1 MAFSFVQMSDPQF
14 GMFASVSKYTED
26 EIEERRLRGILM
38 RKAPRPISGFEN
50 ETRLYTKAIES
61 ANRLKPDFVVVCG
74 DMVHDTGDDAEI
86 AELFRVTA
94 KLDAGIPLHWVSGN
108 HDVGE
113 SPTSESIA
121 MYREKFG
128 ADNYSFD
135 HADCHFTV
143 INSSVASDPSNVPRE
158 WDRIAQ
164 FLGDDLSAA
173 RRAGAQRLVLLVH
186 HPLFLEHADED
197 EDYFTIHPERRS
209 VIMGIL
215 RDNGASAV
223 FAGHLHRNNY
233 ARDGDI
239 HMITTGAVGY
249 PLGDDPSGIRLV
261 TMDESSI
268 DHRYYP
274 LDVPPDAAT

>member
-14 GMFASVSKYTED
+14 GMFASVSSYTEE
-26 EIEERRLRGILM
+26 EIEERRLRGIMM
-38 RKAPRPISGFEN
+38 RKAPGPISGFAD

-61 ANRLKPDFVVVCG
+61 ANTLKPDFVVVCG
-74 DMVHDTGDDAEI
+74 DMVHHTGDDSEI

-94 KLDAGIPLHWVSGN
+94 KLDAGIPIHWVSGN

-121 MYREKFG
+121 LYRERFG

-143 INSSVASDPSNVPRE
+143 INSSVASDPTNVPRE

-173 RRAGAQRLVLLVH
+173 RRAGVQHLVLLVH
-186 HPLFLEHADED
+186 HPLFIERADED
-197 EDYFTIHPERRS
+197 EDYFTIPPERRN
-209 VIMGIL
+209 VILDIL
-215 RDNGASAV
+215 RDNDASAV
-223 FAGHLHRNNY
+223 FAGHMHRNNY
-233 ARDGDI
+233 TRDGRI
-239 HMITTGAVGY
+239 LMITTGAVGY
-249 PLGDDPSGIRLV
+249 PLGNDPSGIRLV

-268 DHRYYP
+268 NHRYYP
-274 LDVPPDAAT
+274 LADPPG

>member
-14 GMFASVSKYTED
+14 GMYASISNYTEQ
-26 EIEERRLRGILM
+26 EVEERRQQGILM
-38 RKAPRPISGFEN
+38 RKAPGPITGFAD
-50 ETRLYTKAIES
+50 ETRLYTRAIEK
-61 ANRLKPDFVVVCG
+61 ANSLRPDFVVVCG
-74 DMVHDTGDDAEI
+74 DMIHNTGDETEI
-86 AELFRVTA
+86 AELFRITA
-94 KLDAGIPLHWVSGN
+94 MLEDSIPVHWVSGN

-143 INSSVASDPSNVPRE
+143 INSSVASDPSNVPSE

-164 FLGDDLSAA
+164 FLGDDMSAA
-173 RRAGAQRLVLLVH
+173 KRAGSQSLVLLVH
-186 HPLFLEHADED
+186 HPLFLERADEG
-197 EDYFTIHPERRS
+197 EGYFTIPPERRD
-209 VIMGIL
+209 VIMRIL
-215 RDNGASAV
+215 RDNDASAV
-223 FAGHLHRNNY
+223 FAGHMHRNNY
-233 ARDGDI
+233 ARDGDL

-249 PLGDDPSGIRLV
+249 PLGSDPSGIRLV

-268 DHRYYP
+268 THRYYP
-274 LDVPPDAAT
+274 LADPPE